1 MMVQYITKLIQLNF
15 PSVQHMFQQL
25 HSPQAGKLSIWM
37 IAKLL
42 CRPVTTDKHW
52 WRLLSGR
59 EVQPWQGV
67 HQHSALRSATPA
79 QATGKGY
86 WLAVAVVGH

>member
-42 CRPVTTDKHW
+42 CRPVTAD
-52 WRLLSGR
+52 
-59 EVQPWQGV
+59 
-67 HQHSALRSATPA
+67 
-79 QATGKGY
+79 
-86 WLAVAVVGH
+86 